1 MYRVSLSCGMP
12 RVACEE
18 AEDRLWHSG
27 RSMVVGSDCR
37 QGVKAMKIF

>member
-18 AEDRLWHSG
+18 AEDRLWYSG
-27 RSMVVGSDCR
+27 RSMVGSDCR
-37 QGVKAMKIF
+37 QRVKAMKIF